1 MTDREKAIVMAYTG
15 ICMLNGDKYD
25 IFCKYVEE
33 LMGRPVY
40 THELGF
46 GKFSVELR
54 RRATPD
60 FIALCKDNDSA
71 PKWIPIKERIPAPGR
86 NILVCDSDGDIYV
99 SYMRTDHTFGF
110 DTSGN
115 RIKNVVAWMWAPE
128 PYKES
133 EE

>member
-1 MTDREKAIVMAYTG
+1 MTLKLVLEDFPREEILEYLKMIQGAS
-15 ICMLNGDKYD
+15 
-25 IFCKYVEE
+25 E
-33 LMGRPVY
+33 
-40 THELGF
+40 
-46 GKFSVELR
+46 
-54 RRATPD
+54 
-60 FIALCKDNDSA
+60 
-71 PKWIPIKERIPAPGR
+71 PKEKILQPRWIPIKERIPGPGK

-115 RIKNVVAWMWAPE
+115 KIKNVVAWMYSPK

>member
-1 MTDREKAIVMAYTG
+1 MTLKLVFEDFPREEILEYLKMIQEAS
-15 ICMLNGDKYD
+15 
-25 IFCKYVEE
+25 E
-33 LMGRPVY
+33 
-40 THELGF
+40 
-46 GKFSVELR
+46 
-54 RRATPD
+54 
-60 FIALCKDNDSA
+60 
-71 PKWIPIKERIPAPGR
+71 PKEIPRWIPIKERIPAPGR